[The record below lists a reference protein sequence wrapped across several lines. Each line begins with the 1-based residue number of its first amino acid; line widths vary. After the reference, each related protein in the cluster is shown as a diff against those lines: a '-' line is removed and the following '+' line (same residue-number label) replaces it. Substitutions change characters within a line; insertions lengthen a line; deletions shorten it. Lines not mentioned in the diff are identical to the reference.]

1 MRTNLLLP
9 HRWKTIGWLILAPAL
24 VIGLILTIRGY
35 EADWLPAR
43 VFAFWSDEIFEESA
57 FFAFI
62 EADITLTLVGLAVL
76 VGGLMVGFSREKTE
90 DEYIASLRLSSLL
103 WAVWVNYLLLL
114 AAFLFVWGL
123 PFFNVMVY
131 NMFTML
137 FLFIA
142 RFNLLLRRQPNLS
155 GA

>member
-1 MRTNLLLP
+1 MSSNLLLP
-9 HRWKTIGWLILAPAL
+9 HRWKAIGWLVLVPAL
-24 VIGLILTIRGY
+24 LVGLFLTIRGY

-43 VFAFWSDEIFEESA
+43 VFAFWSDEIFEHAA
-57 FFAFI
+57 FFSFI
-62 EADITLTLVGLAVL
+62 EADLTVTLVGVAAL
-76 VGGLMVGFSREKTE
+76 VGGLLVGFSREPVE

-114 AAFLFVWGL
+114 LAFLFVWGL

-142 RFNLLLRRQPNLS
+142 RFNLLLRRQPN
-155 GA
+155 AATE

>member
-1 MRTNLLLP
+1 MRFKLLMP
-9 HRWKTIGWLILAPAL
+9 HRFKAVGWLILVPAL
-24 VIGLILTIRGY
+24 AVGFYLTIRGY

-57 FFAFI
+57 FFSFI
-62 EADITLTLVGLAVL
+62 EADITLTLVGVAAL
-76 VGGLMVGFSREKTE
+76 VGGLLVGFSREKVE

-114 AAFLFVWGL
+114 VAFLFVWGI

-142 RFNLLLRRQPNLS
+142 RFHLLLRRQPKLA